1 MKDVFDRAFLKKISS
16 IGLPIAAQFFITSAV
31 NLIDVVMLGRLG
43 EDAVAASG
51 AVNQIFFILNLVCF
65 GINSGASVFLSQFWG
80 TRDLRNV
87 RRTVGMMYLLG
98 LIGAVIFTVAAC
110 VIPRQLVSLYVH
122 EPQVIKLA
130 EDYLAIIAF
139 TFIVSAASF
148 ALSTACRCTGNVRLP
163 MRASFLAIL
172 VNVVGN
178 SLLIFGLLGFP
189 ALGVRGAAIAT
200 AISRAAEFLM
210 LVLTVYR
217 HKLPPA
223 ATLRELFAFDR
234 PFLRHYVRTT
244 WPVLLNETLWSVGVS
259 LYSVAFGQLGT
270 AALAAVQISNT
281 IVQLLTVF
289 SRGFSNAT
297 GIIIGNQIGAGEE
310 EEAKHTARRILWL
323 MPLMGAVICAVTIA
337 VSPLFLLLY
346 NVSAETL
353 TLAREVIVVQS
364 AGMILKSLT
373 MVLIVGICRSGGDTL
388 FACVADVGS
397 VWLGGVPMGF
407 LGVWLGLPLWGVS
420 VCVLAEEV
428 LKIAV
433 ALPRVLSGKWV
444 RNVAAALQK

>member
-122 EPQVIKLA
+122 EPQVIKL
-130 EDYLAIIAF
+130 
-139 TFIVSAASF
+139 